1 MSEPTNLGLRN
12 WLSYRGGSGY
22 WLWALHR
29 VTGLGVLLFLAL
41 HIVDI
46 FLLAF
51 GPAAF
56 EHLLVLYTSPPGRLM
71 EIFLLFGVLFHAVNG
86 LRIIVQDLFTR
97 SWERRRHD
105 RLIIVQLVVFLI
117 IFLPAAWIMFGSFLE
132 SLS

>member
-1 MSEPTNLGLRN
+1 MNQLTNLGPRS
-12 WLSYRGGSGY
+12 WLAYRGGSGY
-22 WLWALHR
+22 LLWALHR

-51 GPAAF
+51 GPEAF

-86 LRIIVQDLFTR
+86 FRIIVQDLFTK
-97 SWERRRHD
+97 SWESRLHD
-105 RLIIVQLVVFLI
+105 RLVTVQLVVFFLL
-117 IFLPAAWIMFGSFLE
+117 FLPAAWVMVGAFLE

>member
-1 MSEPTNLGLRN
+1 MTQPTNRGLRN

-22 WLWALHR
+22 FLWALHR

-71 EIFLLFGVLFHAVNG
+71 EIFLLFGLLFHAING
-86 LRIIVQDLFTR
+86 LRIIVQDLFTK

-105 RLIIVQLVVFLI
+105 QLIIVELVVFLL
-117 IFLPAAWIMFGSFLE
+117 IFLPAGWVMFGSFLE

>member
-1 MSEPTNLGLRN
+1 MTQPTNLGLRN

-22 WLWALHR
+22 LLWALHR
-29 VTGLGVLLFLAL
+29 VTGLGLLLFLAL

-46 FLLAF
+46 FLLAL

-86 LRIIVQDLFTR
+86 LRIIVQDLFTK

-105 RLIIVQLVVFLI
+105 QLIVVELVVFLL
-117 IFLPAAWIMFGSFLE
+117 IFLPAGWIMFGDFLE